1 MLSLPLLSIPSQSL
15 FLLSALF
22 LVKERKREREKERRR
37 EEERREGKDLIVRGR
52 RNTNE
57 ETT

>member
-1 MLSLPLLSIPSQSL
+1 
-15 FLLSALF
+15 
-22 LVKERKREREKERRR
+22 VKERKREREKERRR